1 MTTLLNQ
8 PFDGQLGTLIVGH
21 LDSSE
26 FSELNIAVAFAKNS
40 GVLRLNRHLDGFRAR
55 GGLVR
60 VFVGVD
66 LGGTSYEALTNLL
79 DRVDKLF
86 VVHAKSG
93 QTFHSKIYNFVGSDR
108 AITIVGSNNLT
119 GGGLWSNFESSLIVE
134 ENIASIN
141 NGTVSQQ
148 FSEHLKRLTGIS
160 EICLEITTQSQIE
173 DLLRSEQLQKE
184 VEQRIANEKK
194 SLGESKNL
202 QVFGGIP
209 IAAKPSIE
217 HHTNFNEAPNDHFS
231 PEDNP
236 SENLMLWFETKKM
249 TGGSRNILDLSMK
262 SLVSKG
268 DPTGTI
274 FGESVNGLMR
284 GAVEFFGVDVDK
296 QEQEVE
302 LCLIFEG
309 VEYCGNAIKFPLG
322 SKSNGTWRLQI
333 KGEDFTGRKI
343 TEAFR
348 AQGGENYLVGKI
360 IVFTRVN
367 DNKYSLTIF
376 EDEKIMAEIISISRV
391 VAFNGLTS
399 RSRRFGI
406 I

>member
-8 PFDGQLGTLIVGH
+8 PFDGQLGPLLVSH

-40 GVLRLNRHLDGFRAR
+40 GVLRLNKHLDGFRAR

-79 DRVDKLF
+79 DRVDQLF
-86 VVHAKSG
+86 VVHSKSG
-93 QTFHSKIYNFVGSDR
+93 ETFHSKIYNFVGSDR

-119 GGGLWSNFESSLIVE
+119 GGGLWSNFESSLIIE
-134 ENIASIN
+134 ENIASSN
-141 NGTVSQQ
+141 NGAVSQQ
-148 FSEHLKRLTGIS
+148 FSEHLKSLTGFS
-160 EICLEITTQSQIE
+160 EICLEITSQSQIE
-173 DLLRSEQLQKE
+173 DLLRSEHLQKE
-184 VEQRIANEKK
+184 VAQRISTQKK
-194 SLGESKNL
+194 SLGGSENL
-202 QVFGGIP
+202 QVFGRIP
-209 IAAKPSIE
+209 IVAKPSIE
-217 HHTNFNEAPNDHFS
+217 HHTNVNEAPDDHFS
-231 PEDNP
+231 PEDDL
-236 SENLMLWFETKKM
+236 SENLMFWFETRKM

-274 FGESVNGLMR
+274 FGKSVNGLMR

-309 VEYCGNAIKFPLG
+309 VEYCGNTIKFPVG
-322 SKSNGTWRLQI
+322 IKSNGSWRLQI
-333 KGEDFTGRKI
+333 KGEDATGRKI
-343 TEAFR
+343 TDAFR
-348 AQGGENYLVGKI
+348 AQGGADYLVEKI
-360 IVFTRVN
+360 LVFTRVN
-367 DNKYSLTIF
+367 DNKYSLTI
-376 EDEKIMAEIISISRV
+376 EDEKILPKLISISRV
-391 VAFNGLTS
+391 VGFNG
-399 RSRRFGI
+399 RGKNSRRFGI